1 MKIEVLYFADLKDI
15 TGKDKENFILNT
27 NKLSEVV
34 NILLEKHQSFRN
46 IIWDEKNNS
55 LKEII
60 SVAIN
65 DSIIQKKEKYSIEL
79 SEGDRIA
86 FLLPVSGG

>member
-15 TGKDKENFILNT
+15 TGKDKENFILNN
-27 NKLSEVV
+27 NKLNEVV
-34 NILLEKHQSFRN
+34 DLLFEEHQSIKN
-46 IIWDEKNNS
+46 LIWDEKKSS

-65 DSIIQKKEKYSIEL
+65 HFIIHKKEKLSIEL

>member
-15 TGKDKENFILNT
+15 TGKEKENFILTN
-27 NKLSEVV
+27 NKLNDVLD
-34 NILLEKHQSFRN
+34 LLFEKYQAIKN
-46 IIWDEKNNS
+46 LIWNENNSS

-60 SVAIN
+60 SIVIN
-65 DSIIQKKEKYSIEL
+65 DCIIHEKEKLSIEL

>member
-15 TGKDKENFILNT
+15 TGKDKENFILNN
-27 NKLSEVV
+27 NKLNEVV
-34 NILLEKHQSFRN
+34 DLLFEKHQSIKN
-46 IIWDEKNNS
+46 LIWDEKKSS

-65 DSIIQKKEKYSIEL
+65 DCIMHKKEKLSIEL

>member
-15 TGKDKENFILNT
+15 TGKDKESFILN
-27 NKLSEVV
+27 NNALNEVV
-34 NILLEKHQSFRN
+34 DLLFEKHQSIKN
-46 IIWDEKNNS
+46 LIWDEKKSS
-55 LKEII
+55 LREII

-65 DSIIQKKEKYSIEL
+65 DCIIHKKEKLSIEL
-79 SEGDRIA
+79 SDGDRIA

>member
-1 MKIEVLYFADLKDI
+1 MKVQVLYFADLKDI
-15 TGKDKENFILNT
+15 TGKDKESFALNN
-27 NKLSEVV
+27 NKLIDVV
-34 NILLEKHQSFRN
+34 DLLFEKYQA
-46 IIWDEKNNS
+46 IKKLIWNENNSS

-60 SVAIN
+60 SIAIN
-65 DSIIQKKEKYSIEL
+65 DRIVHEKEKLSIDL

>member
-1 MKIEVLYFADLKDI
+1 MIIEVLYFADLKDI
-15 TGKDKENFILNT
+15 TGKDKENFTINNNTLN
-27 NKLSEVV
+27 EVV
-34 NILLEKHQSFRN
+34 HLLFEKYHSFKD
-46 IIWDEKNNS
+46 IMWTEKNNS

-65 DSIIQKKEKYSIEL
+65 DSIIHKKEKLSIEL